1 MSGGVDSTV
10 AHALMVAQGYET
22 MGATLKLR
30 SERLD
35 INADQSC
42 CTPRDIEDA
51 AQAAAR
57 LGCKHIIL
65 DETVDFEQAVVGRF
79 VDA

>member
-1 MSGGVDSTV
+1 MRISVDTQISKQNHCSKKALVAMSGGVDSTV
-10 AHALMVAQGYET
+10 ALALMVAQGYET

-42 CTPRDIEDA
+42 CTPRDIED
-51 AQAAAR
+51 
-57 LGCKHIIL
+57 
-65 DETVDFEQAVVGRF
+65 
-79 VDA
+79 